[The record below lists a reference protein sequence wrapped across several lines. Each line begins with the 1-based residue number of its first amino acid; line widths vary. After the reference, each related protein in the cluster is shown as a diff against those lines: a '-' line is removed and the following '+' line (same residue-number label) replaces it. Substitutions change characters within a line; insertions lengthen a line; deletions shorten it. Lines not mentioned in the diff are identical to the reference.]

1 MTLIILLSA
10 LLALSI
16 ASPFLGEDTRRQET
30 IRRRG
35 SFLR

>member
-1 MTLIILLSA
+1 MMPVIFLTALIV
-10 LLALSI
+10 LSI
-16 ASPFLGEDTRRQET
+16 VSPFLGEDTRRGET